1 VIYIKC
7 GEYFENI
14 EIPREKTMIM
24 FIGDGIGRTVIK
36 ANRSYA
42 DGWTAFHSATV
53 GTFSS

>member
-1 VIYIKC
+1 
-7 GEYFENI
+7 
-14 EIPREKTMIM
+14 MIM